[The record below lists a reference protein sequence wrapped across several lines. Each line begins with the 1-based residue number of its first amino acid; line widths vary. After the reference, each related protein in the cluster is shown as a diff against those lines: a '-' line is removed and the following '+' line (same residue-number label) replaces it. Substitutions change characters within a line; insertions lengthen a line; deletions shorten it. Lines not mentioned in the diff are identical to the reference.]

1 MHSSVSL
8 LALIMFYVHNPCVF
22 YEVAI
27 RLEQLCPTRGPRAA
41 YGPVEGFVRPSLSL
55 R

>member
-8 LALIMFYVHNPCVF
+8 LALIMFYIHNPCVF

-27 RLEQLCPTRGPRAA
+27 RLEQLCPTRGPHTAQSRVLC
-41 YGPVEGFVRPSLSL
+41 GPV
-55 R
+55 